1 MASIEKFLKNLKIF
15 LLFNMKKEKIL
26 VVEDDFANAVSAL
39 QAFSE
44 YKVKI
49 VDNYES
55 FLEQLEKFKPDVVLS
70 DAEIKVSKESRE
82 KKDFRD
88 EIAEECEKRS
98 IPYVFVTGAPKKEDH
113 HKTEVNIIKKDK
125 EGYKVVKRYDM
136 KEKNE
141 EVWLE
146 AYKLLES

>member
-1 MASIEKFLKNLKIF
+1 
-15 LLFNMKKEKIL
+15 MKKKIL
-26 VVEDDFANAVSAL
+26 VVEDDFANAVSAM

-44 YKVKI
+44 YEVKI
-49 VDNYES
+49 TDSYES

-70 DAEIKVSKESRE
+70 DAKIKIDKESKE

-98 IPYVFVTGAPKKEDH
+98 IPYVFVTGALKKEDH
-113 HKTEVNIIKKDK
+113 HKTEVNIIKKNK
-125 EGYKVVKRYDM
+125 EGYKVLKTYDT

-146 AYKLLES
+146 AYKLLKS